1 MTTFAAIDDGPP
13 QPPPASPMVAGI
25 THRFAQVSGI
35 RLHYAEAGDGDP
47 VLLLPGW
54 PQDWYAWRRMVPLL
68 VAQHRQVVVLDPRG
82 FGDSDKPE
90 SGYDLD
96 QAADDL
102 HGFIAAAG
110 LERPGGIDIVSHDL
124 GSWIAYALASAYPDD
139 VRRLVLS
146 EATIPNPTS
155 SKPVPDDDANVKTW
169 HFGFN
174 RLADLP
180 EALVAGRERVFLDWL
195 FDNKAMHPTRIDPA
209 ARDEY
214 GRAFS
219 APGAASAGFAY
230 YRELFGA
237 AGLERMG
244 ERLAAPLTM
253 PVLTVG
259 AEGGVGTSLHGS
271 LQGAAT
277 NLHGAVLAGC
287 GHYLP
292 EECPEEFASTI
303 ECFWRSTSPAAR

>member
-1 MTTFAAIDDGPP
+1 MTTAVAIDNGHP
-13 QPPPASPMVAGI
+13 QPPPVPLAVAGI
-25 THRFAQVSGI
+25 THRFVGVGGV
-35 RLHYAEAGDGDP
+35 RLHCAEAGEGDP

-54 PQDWYAWRRMVPLL
+54 PQDWYAWRAMVPLL
-68 VAQHRQVVVLDPRG
+68 VAQHRRVVVLDPRG
-82 FGDSDKPE
+82 FGDSDKPA

-96 QAADDL
+96 TAAADV

-110 LERPGGIDIVSHDL
+110 LDRPGGMDVVSHDL

-146 EATIPNPTS
+146 EATIPDPTS
-155 SKPVPDDDANVKTW
+155 SKPIPDDAGNVKTW

-174 RLADLP
+174 RLPDLP

-195 FDNKAMHPTRIDPA
+195 FDNKATHPTRIDAA

-214 GRAFS
+214 ARAF
-219 APGAASAGFAY
+219 ATPGAASAGFAF

-237 AGLERMG
+237 AGLKRMG

-259 AEGGVGTSLHGS
+259 AEGGVGELLHGS

-277 NLHGAVLAGC
+277 NLHGAVLADC
-287 GHYLP
+287 GHYSP
-292 EECPEEFASTI
+292 EECPAAFASTI
-303 ECFWRSTSPAAR
+303 EQFWRSTSPVER

>member
-1 MTTFAAIDDGPP
+1 MEASGAI
-13 QPPPASPMVAGI
+13 
-25 THRFAQVSGI
+25 R
-35 RLHYAEAGDGDP
+35 
-47 VLLLPGW
+47 
-54 PQDWYAWRRMVPLL
+54 
-68 VAQHRQVVVLDPRG
+68 
-82 FGDSDKPE
+82 
-90 SGYDLD
+90 
-96 QAADDL
+96 

-110 LERPGGIDIVSHDL
+110 LDRPGGIDIVSHDL

-146 EATIPNPTS
+146 EATIPDPTS
-155 SKPVPDDDANVKTW
+155 SKPVPDDNVNVKTW

-174 RLADLP
+174 RLAGLP

-195 FDNKAMHPTRIDPA
+195 FDNKAMHPTRIDTA

-214 GRAFS
+214 VRAFS
-219 APGAASAGFAY
+219 TPGAASAGFAY

-237 AGLERMG
+237 AGLKRMG

-259 AEGGVGTSLHGS
+259 AEGGVGTLLHGS

-277 NLHGAVLAGC
+277 NLQNAMLAGC

-292 EECPEEFASTI
+292 EESPVEFASTI
-303 ECFWRSTSPAAR
+303 ERFWRSTSPAAR